1 MRKKGKIT
9 AGISAVLLAALL
21 GSVTVMA
28 DTAAPEPV
36 VSIETDRAEYSA
48 GDSISETV
56 KIYNASEE
64 TMTDIRIQGSI
75 PEGYQTEE
83 GVSGQWEA
91 QIEKA
96 EAGKILETGV
106 KLIRKTTGEVPDG
119 NNGEDPSDTGSTSKD
134 PAVKPGQKPGQ
145 KPAAGAVKTGDG
157 VEVIL
162 WAAAAAAG
170 ICTVGAA
177 VRSKKGKRL
186 LSLLL
191 VAALTGT
198 LLPAAGTSV

>member
-36 VSIETDRAEYSA
+36 VSIETDREEYSV
-48 GDSISETV
+48 GDPISETV

-83 GVSGQWEA
+83 GVSGQ
-91 QIEKA
+91 
-96 EAGKILETGV
+96 
-106 KLIRKTTGEVPDG
+106 
-119 NNGEDPSDTGSTSKD
+119 
-134 PAVKPGQKPGQ
+134 
-145 KPAAGAVKTGDG
+145 
-157 VEVIL
+157 
-162 WAAAAAAG
+162 
-170 ICTVGAA
+170 
-177 VRSKKGKRL
+177 
-186 LSLLL
+186 
-191 VAALTGT
+191 
-198 LLPAAGTSV
+198 

>member
-1 MRKKGKIT
+1 
-9 AGISAVLLAALL
+9 
-21 GSVTVMA
+21 MA
-28 DTAAPEPV
+28 DTA

-75 PEGYQTEE
+75 PKGYQTEE

-91 QIEKA
+91 QIEKV
-96 EAGKILETGV
+96 EAGETLETGV
-106 KLIRKTTGEVPDG
+106 KLIRKTTGEVPGGD
-119 NNGEDPSDTGSTSKD
+119 NGEDPSDTGSTSKD
-134 PAVKPGQKPGQ
+134 PAVKPGQ

-162 WAAAAAAG
+162 WAAAAVAG

>member
-1 MRKKGKIT
+1 
-9 AGISAVLLAALL
+9 
-21 GSVTVMA
+21 MA

-91 QIEKA
+91 QIEKV
-96 EAGKILETGV
+96 EAGETLETGV
-106 KLIRKTTGEVPDG
+106 KLIRKTTGEVPGGD
-119 NNGEDPSDTGSTSKD
+119 NGEDPSDTGSTSKD

>member
-36 VSIETDRAEYSA
+36 VSIETDREEYSV
-48 GDSISETV
+48 GDPISETV

-119 NNGEDPSDTGSTSKD
+119 NNGEDPSDTGSRD
-134 PAVKPGQKPGQ
+134 
-145 KPAAGAVKTGDG
+145 
-157 VEVIL
+157 
-162 WAAAAAAG
+162 
-170 ICTVGAA
+170 
-177 VRSKKGKRL
+177 RSRQQELRRPETEPRSSCGRQQPRQAYALSGRRSGRKKENVSCHFCSWRH
-186 LSLLL
+186 
-191 VAALTGT
+191 
-198 LLPAAGTSV
+198 